1 MRVKATMKWIIAY
14 LLVTGISLA
23 AVIVVS
29 ALGFVPAALAPLQV
43 AITCAANGGLGGCV
57 YCLRAVY
64 LNACVQQRWD
74 DDWQPWY
81 YIRPMVSIAC
91 GGVAYLFLTAGL
103 LVLEAGQRPD
113 ATDVGYY
120 ALAFIAGLNVDKFMV
135 KIEGIAQATWGIE
148 PSRASRG
155 KSGADE

>member
-1 MRVKATMKWIIAY
+1 MKWIIAY

-29 ALGFVPAALAPLQV
+29 ALGFVPAVFAPLQV

-64 LNACVQQRWD
+64 LNACVHKRWD

-81 YIRPMVSIAC
+81 YIRPVVSIAC

-120 ALAFIAGLNVDKFMV
+120 ALAFIAGLNVDKFIA
-135 KIEGIAQATWGIE
+135 KIENIAQATWGIE
-148 PSRASRG
+148 PSRVSRA
-155 KSGADE
+155 KSGTDE

>member
-1 MRVKATMKWIIAY
+1 MKWITAY

-23 AVIVVS
+23 AVIIVS
-29 ALGFVPAALAPLQV
+29 ALDYVPTVLAPLQV
-43 AITCAANGGLGGCV
+43 AITCAATGGLGGCI

-64 LNACVQQRWD
+64 LNACVHKRWD

-91 GGVAYLFLTAGL
+91 GAVAYLFLTAGL

-113 ATDVGYY
+113 ATDFGYY
-120 ALAFIAGLNVDKFMV
+120 ALAFIAGLNVDKFIA
-135 KIEGIAQATWGIE
+135 KIEDIAQAIWGIE
-148 PSRASRG
+148 PSRTSRG
-155 KSGADE
+155 KSGTNE